1 MSQNKSVV
9 MTKKPIRQDIK
20 NLSDLE
26 KQIKNLKSGKKAKK
40 NVSTS
45 GVGLGMKVAT
55 DLLAGV
61 VVGVLIGYNLDS
73 YFETKPL
80 WLIVFLMFGLGAGIS
95 NVIKTAN
102 RLEQENKKNKL

>member
-1 MSQNKSVV
+1 MA
-9 MTKKPIRQDIK
+9 KKPVRKDIK

-61 VVGVLIGYNLDS
+61 LVGVFIGYNLDS
-73 YFETKPL
+73 IFETKPL

>member
-1 MSQNKSVV
+1 M
-9 MTKKPIRQDIK
+9 
-20 NLSDLE
+20 
-26 KQIKNLKSGKKAKK
+26 
-40 NVSTS
+40 STS

-61 VVGVLIGYNLDS
+61 LVGVFIGYNLDS

>member
-1 MSQNKSVV
+1 MTNKSV
-9 MTKKPIRQDIK
+9 KQDIK

-26 KQIKNLKSGKKAKK
+26 KQIKNLKSNKKVKK
-40 NVSTS
+40 NVSTF

-61 VVGVLIGYNLDS
+61 LVGVFIGYNLDS

-102 RLEQENKKNKL
+102 KFEQESKKNKL